1 MRNFKIRAWHKE
13 NKKMYELAKVDLW
26 GDPDQATCDLASLD
40 EQLFDVY
47 LSEVIL
53 MQYTGLKDRA
63 GAEIC
68 EGDIG
73 RWYTDKGNESILFEV
88 LLIEEEAR
96 FMGRYKDEYGNYRFI
111 SLINSDKGLEIIGN
125 IYEKPELLE

>member
-1 MRNFKIRAWHKE
+1 MKEIKFRAWDKQ
-13 NKKMYELAKVDLW
+13 KKIETNWKCYDNMFYFMDKYTGVWIRD
-26 GDPDQATCDLASLD
+26 D
-40 EQLFDVY
+40 EFERFVL
-47 LSEVIL
+47 L
-53 MQYTGLKDRA
+53 QYTGLKDRN
-63 GAEIC
+63 GIEIY

-73 RWYTDKGNESILFEV
+73 RWYIAKGNEFILFEV
-88 LLIEEEAR
+88 LWIEEEAR